1 MSFCYADKS
10 GYPPWTSNLQHLQQ
24 HNLYDWLDDDWSSIE
39 LSLIGICIHIYLI
52 VCFTIGMWLI
62 QKWKKAGSLVQL
74 ALNDSTDPRETF
86 MYRLSLTNGKCVCY
100 FFNIES
106 TVE

>member
-1 MSFCYADKS
+1 
-10 GYPPWTSNLQHLQQ
+10 
-24 HNLYDWLDDDWSSIE
+24 
-39 LSLIGICIHIYLI
+39 
-52 VCFTIGMWLI
+52 MWLI